1 MTIYDFILTKTS
13 IRIVQL
19 LGINIFTYILAGMIA
34 FFLTMN
40 YALGPGWLGQSM
52 GMPGTGTFTQ
62 ISDSLPDSIDLSKSD
77 FLL

>member
-1 MTIYDFILTKTS
+1 
-13 IRIVQL
+13 
-19 LGINIFTYILAGMIA
+19 MIA